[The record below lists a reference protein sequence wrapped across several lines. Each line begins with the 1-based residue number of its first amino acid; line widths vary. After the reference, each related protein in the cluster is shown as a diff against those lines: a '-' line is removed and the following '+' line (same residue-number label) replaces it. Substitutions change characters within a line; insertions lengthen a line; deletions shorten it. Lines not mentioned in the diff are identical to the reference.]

1 MLKIKYMLQDPLY
14 YYMGPENRDNA
25 YFTLV
30 ASTGMLRLRKRLDSL
45 HSTDLQV
52 RAWLNMEKA

>member
-1 MLKIKYMLQDPLY
+1 MLQDPLY

-52 RAWLNMEKA
+52 RAWAKFSGFFLNLGF